1 MEFLVSDL
9 RFALRQFRKSPA
21 FAAVMV
27 AMVALGIGASTAI
40 FTVVNGV
47 LLRPLPYPASAR
59 IVQLWEVSATGGRM
73 PVTDPNFDDLRARSR
88 AFSSL
93 AEVADLGV
101 VSVTG
106 GREPVRARA
115 ASVDKDFFVTLG
127 VAPALGRAF
136 TADDQR
142 PGAAPTAVVSYGFWQ
157 RAFGGRRD
165 VLGAVLHSDGRAYTV
180 VGVMPAAVDEP
191 VGTEIWSPRGLEGHG
206 ASRTAHNWEVI
217 GRLAPGTTL
226 DQAQR
231 DVTGVMH
238 ALRAQYGD
246 QMDGVDAALVPL
258 RDQLVGPTRPTL
270 FVLLAAS
277 LVLLL
282 IACTNAVNLLVARMA
297 ARQSEIAVR
306 TALGAG
312 RGRLARQFLAESL
325 VLSLAGGVL
334 GVGLARLG
342 VAALLA
348 LQSGEIPRAAEVTL
362 DWRVLGFSLGL
373 SLAAGATMG
382 LVAAWRGAHG
392 DVRDALAEAQRTLSG
407 GGSSYR
413 IRSGL
418 VVTQIAMT
426 LAMLVSAGLLARSF
440 QRLLAVQPG
449 FITSHAA
456 VLDLSMPDATAPAAL
471 AARVRTYEALMTQL
485 RAIPGVRAVGGV
497 NNMPLAPEGRG
508 DGTFLVMTSA
518 DEKIDPSQFDVLFRD
533 RSRTGHAEFRV
544 ASGGYFTA
552 MHIPLIRGRLFD
564 DRDTPDAPHV
574 ALISKSLADGRWPGR
589 DPIGQIIEFGNMDG
603 DLRPF
608 TVIGVVGD
616 VREANL
622 AAAPRPTLYGDYRQR
637 PRTAGTFD
645 FVLATSGAAGPVIAA
660 ARRIAQRVA
669 PDAPPRVRSIEA
681 IVSRSLADRRFVLV
695 LVGAFGAAAL
705 ALATLGI
712 YGVVAFLVAERR
724 RELSIRLAL
733 GAAPGDILRMIV
745 GQGARMAA
753 AGIVLGAVGS
763 LAATRVLTGLLYG
776 VRSTDPVAFGAVAL
790 LLGAVAVLA
799 SWVPA
804 RRAARAAPSEV
815 LRGA

>member
-1 MEFLVSDL
+1 
-9 RFALRQFRKSPA
+9 
-21 FAAVMV
+21 
-27 AMVALGIGASTAI
+27 
-40 FTVVNGV
+40 
-47 LLRPLPYPASAR
+47 
-59 IVQLWEVSATGGRM
+59 
-73 PVTDPNFDDLRARSR
+73 
-88 AFSSL
+88 
-93 AEVADLGV
+93 
-101 VSVTG
+101 
-106 GREPVRARA
+106 
-115 ASVDKDFFVTLG
+115 FVTLG
-127 VAPALGRAF
+127 VAPELGRAF

-142 PGAAPTAVVSYGFWQ
+142 PGAAPAAVVSYGFWQ

-191 VGTEIWSPRGLEGHG
+191 AGTEIWSPRGLEGHDV
-206 ASRTAHNWEVI
+206 SRTAHNWEVI

-231 DVTGVMH
+231 DVSGVMH
-238 ALRAQYGD
+238 ALHAQYGD

-258 RDQLVGPTRPTL
+258 REQLVGPTRPTL
-270 FVLLAAS
+270 LVLLAAS

-334 GVGLARLG
+334 GVGLAQAG

-348 LQSGEIPRAAEVTL
+348 LQSGEIPRAGEVAL
-362 DWRVLGFSLGL
+362 DWHVVGFALGV
-373 SLAAGATMG
+373 SLAVAATMA

-407 GGSSYR
+407 GGSSAR
-413 IRSGL
+413 IRNGL
-418 VVTQIAMT
+418 VVIQIAMT
-426 LAMLVSAGLLARSF
+426 LALLVSAGLLARSF

-456 VLDLSMPDATAPAAL
+456 VLDLSMPDAADAAAL
-471 AARVRTYEALMTQL
+471 SARVRTYDALMTQL

-497 NNMPLAPEGRG
+497 NNMPLAPEGTAN
-508 DGTFLVMTSA
+508 GTFLVMNGP
-518 DEKIDPSQFDVLFRD
+518 DEKIDPSRFEALFRD
-533 RSRTGHAEFRV
+533 RARTGQAEFRV

-552 MHIPLIRGRLFD
+552 MRIPLVRGRLFD

-574 ALISKSLADGRWPGR
+574 ALISKSLADARWPGR

-622 AAAPRPTLYGDYRQR
+622 AAPPRPTFYADYRQR
-637 PRTAGTFD
+637 PGKAGTFNV
-645 FVLATSGAAGPVIAA
+645 VLATSGDPGPAMAA
-660 ARRIAQRVA
+660 ARRVALRVS
-669 PDAPPRVRSIEA
+669 PDAPARVRSIA
-681 IVSRSLADRRFVLV
+681 TIVSRSLADRRFALV
-695 LVGAFGAAAL
+695 LVGTFGAAAL
-705 ALATLGI
+705 VLATLGI

-733 GAAPGDILRMIV
+733 GAAPGDILRLIV

-753 AGIVLGAVGS
+753 AGIVAGTVVS
-763 LAATRVLTGLLYG
+763 LAATRVLSGLLYG
-776 VRSTDPVAFGAVAL
+776 VTSTDPVAFGAVAL
-790 LLGAVAVLA
+790 LLGAVALLA
-799 SWVPA
+799 SWMPA